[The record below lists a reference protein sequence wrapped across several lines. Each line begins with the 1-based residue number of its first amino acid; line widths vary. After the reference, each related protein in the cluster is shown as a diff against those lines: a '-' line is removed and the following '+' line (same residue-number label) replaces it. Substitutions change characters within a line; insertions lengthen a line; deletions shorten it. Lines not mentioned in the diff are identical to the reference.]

1 MESAGLRYLIPRWS
15 SWPLP
20 RIILSEPSKKSW
32 TATRA
37 TGSNR
42 LNSWSS
48 STAVSV
54 DSGPIRPPDSIAWLV
69 PPPISTS
76 T

>member
-1 MESAGLRYLIPRWS
+1 MPRWS
-15 SWPLP
+15 SCPLP
-20 RIILSEPSKKSW
+20 WIILSEPSKKSW

-42 LNSWSS
+42 SNTWSS

-54 DSGPIRPPDSIAWLV
+54 DSGPILPPDSIAWLV
-69 PPPISTS
+69 PPPTSMST
-76 T
+76 